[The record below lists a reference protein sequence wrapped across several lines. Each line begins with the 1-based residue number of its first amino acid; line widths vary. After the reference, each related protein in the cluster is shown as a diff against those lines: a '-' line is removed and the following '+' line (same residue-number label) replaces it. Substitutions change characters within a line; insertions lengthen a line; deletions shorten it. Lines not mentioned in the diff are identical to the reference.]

1 MIIQVVNFNL
11 EGITHEQY
19 VGAATELAPAF
30 NKLKG
35 LRSKVW
41 LADKDNNIYG
51 GVYTWENLESM
62 EEYVTSSFYN
72 EVLDSNPNLVNISYK
87 AYEVLDDPTQ
97 ITK

>member
-1 MIIQVVNFNL
+1 
-11 EGITHEQY
+11 
-19 VGAATELAPAF
+19 
-30 NKLKG
+30 
-35 LRSKVW
+35 
-41 LADKDNNIYG
+41 
-51 GVYTWENLESM
+51 M